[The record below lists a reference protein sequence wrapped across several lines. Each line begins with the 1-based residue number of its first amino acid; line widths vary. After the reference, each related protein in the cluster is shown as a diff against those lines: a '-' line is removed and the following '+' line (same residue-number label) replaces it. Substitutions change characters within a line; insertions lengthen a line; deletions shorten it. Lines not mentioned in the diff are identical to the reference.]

1 MGKKLK
7 NYKNY
12 FINLICPAF
21 IFGSITGVL
30 TAIVIVL
37 YKKCAS
43 IIIGFSESGYSF
55 VKSNL
60 YYAPLVLIGFILL
73 ALLLSFLYKKAPNL
87 KGGGIPT
94 SIGIIRGVLPFKWF
108 TNLVGVFFLSLTSFF
123 VGVPLGNEGPAV
135 QMGTLLGRASVSPL
149 LKKHRAWSRYSMT
162 GGACAGFSVA
172 TGAPVSGIVFALEE
186 AHQSFSPMIMIVAS
200 TSVMFAHITTEVLSL
215 YFNINVRLFHQ
226 LNFPAFR
233 IRDIWMPVVV
243 GIFVGILAVLVLKYY
258 KLISTFI
265 NKKLSFIPLK
275 YKIFA
280 IYTFTFVA
288 GMFSFSFVSTGHH
301 LIEDLL
307 ISSPSFVMLLAILLI
322 RTTLTFSANSS
333 GITGGLF
340 LPIMALGAT
349 SASIVGKGLVL
360 AGVDEKY
367 YTLIVALGI
376 TACISGMMK
385 TPFTAMVFAIE
396 ALSCSGYILPVI
408 VASCVSYVI
417 TEMLDVKSITDIA
430 LENTI
435 ESLYHSKEHEVYD
448 TFVKVKSNSFAVGKQ
463 IRDILWPNNLFVLS
477 VKSKDSQAEVD
488 VRGSKQLKA
497 GDVLHVRYMTYSE
510 PDTKEELI
518 SIVGVQDYD
527 EHIDTII

>member
-1 MGKKLK
+1 
-7 NYKNY
+7 
-12 FINLICPAF
+12 
-21 IFGSITGVL
+21 
-30 TAIVIVL
+30 
-37 YKKCAS
+37 
-43 IIIGFSESGYSF
+43 
-55 VKSNL
+55 
-60 YYAPLVLIGFILL
+60 
-73 ALLLSFLYKKAPNL
+73 
-87 KGGGIPT
+87 
-94 SIGIIRGVLPFKWF
+94 
-108 TNLVGVFFLSLTSFF
+108 
-123 VGVPLGNEGPAV
+123 
-135 QMGTLLGRASVSPL
+135 
-149 LKKHRAWSRYSMT
+149 
-162 GGACAGFSVA
+162 
-172 TGAPVSGIVFALEE
+172 
-186 AHQSFSPMIMIVAS
+186 
-200 TSVMFAHITTEVLSL
+200 
-215 YFNINVRLFHQ
+215 
-226 LNFPAFR
+226 
-233 IRDIWMPVVV
+233 
-243 GIFVGILAVLVLKYY
+243 
-258 KLISTFI
+258 
-265 NKKLSFIPLK
+265 
-275 YKIFA
+275 
-280 IYTFTFVA
+280 
-288 GMFSFSFVSTGHH
+288 
-301 LIEDLL
+301 
-307 ISSPSFVMLLAILLI
+307 MLLAILLI

-488 VRGSKQLKA
+488 VHGSKQLKA

-510 PDTKEELI
+510 SDTKEELI